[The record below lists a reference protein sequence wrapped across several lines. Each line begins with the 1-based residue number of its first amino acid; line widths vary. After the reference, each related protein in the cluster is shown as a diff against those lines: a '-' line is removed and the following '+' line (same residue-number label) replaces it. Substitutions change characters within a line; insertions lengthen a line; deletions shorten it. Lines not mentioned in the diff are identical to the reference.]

1 MALSSEIFHSCT
13 RPGPDGKP
21 LPNSKPLLVY
31 FITGNPGL
39 IDYYE
44 TTLKRLFDTL
54 RTKHGDTDLYVYG
67 SSLPG
72 FVVDKLIPSSPPYD
86 LAQQIEH
93 HTSQL
98 LMMASKLSHERNG
111 AIVPIVLIGHSIGTY
126 MCLEIISRWQVKA
139 AESRA
144 PMEIV
149 GGICLFPTV
158 VDIAKSPTGRTV
170 APFLALP
177 YSTVIAHY
185 LVKIVFLLVP
195 VFVLTLL
202 VRLITGMES
211 PAAKTTAQFL
221 KSKHGVRQALY
232 LAKHEMTTVAA
243 DKWTDSLW
251 GKPPSLSPSTIF
263 SDSTNSTFNARR
275 DSPFRKRSSA
285 STMPKPART
294 PSADTKL
301 FFYWA
306 KNDHW
311 VADDTRD
318 DLISTRGRLSTLI
331 SGGRR
336 VSATSELY
344 RPVME
349 VDEHGIPHAFPAK
362 KTHSLI
368 IGDKLAE
375 YIDEISVPLRA
386 RNVMEG

>member
-1 MALSSEIFHSCT
+1 MALSNEILHTFIE
-13 RPGPDGKP
+13 PGPDGKP

-54 RTKHGDTDLYVYG
+54 RAKHGDTDLYVYG

-98 LMMASKLSHERNG
+98 LVMASKLSQERNG
-111 AIVPIVLIGHSIGTY
+111 AMVPIVLVGHSIGAY
-126 MCLEIISRWQVKA
+126 MCLEIISRWQAKP

-144 PMEIV
+144 PMEI
-149 GGICLFPTV
+149 
-158 VDIAKSPTGRTV
+158 
-170 APFLALP
+170 PFLALP

-185 LVKIVFLLVP
+185 VVKIVFLLVP

-285 STMPKPART
+285 STTPKPART
-294 PSADTKL
+294 PSADIKL

-318 DLISTRGRLSTLI
+318 ELISTRGRLSTLI

>member
-1 MALSSEIFHSCT
+1 MALSNEISHTFIE
-13 RPGPDGKP
+13 PGPDGKP
-21 LPNSKPLLVY
+21 LPNSKSLLVY

-44 TTLKRLFDTL
+44 ITLKRLFDRL
-54 RTKHGDTDLYVYG
+54 RAKHGDTDLYVYG

-72 FVVDKLIPSSPPYD
+72 FVVDELSSPPYD

-98 LMMASKLSHERNG
+98 LLMASKLSQERNG
-111 AIVPIVLIGHSIGTY
+111 ANVPIVLVGHSIGAY
-126 MCLEIISRWQVKA
+126 MCLEIISRWQAKSD
-139 AESRA
+139 ESRA

-177 YSTVIAHY
+177 GSTIIAHY
-185 LVKIVFLLVP
+185 LVKMMFLMMP
-195 VFVLTLL
+195 VFVLSLL

-211 PAAKTTAQFL
+211 SAATTTARFL

-251 GKPPSLSPSTIF
+251 GKPPSFSPSTIS
-263 SDSTNSTFNARR
+263 SDVTNSTFNARR

-285 STMPKPART
+285 STTPKPART
-294 PSADTKL
+294 PSAETKL

-306 KNDHW
+306 RSDHW
-311 VADDTRD
+311 IANETRD
-318 DLISTRGRLSTLI
+318 ELISTRGRLSTLI

-336 VSATSELY
+336 VSATTELY

-349 VDEHGIPHAFPAK
+349 IDDHGIPHGFPVKEA
-362 KTHSLI
+362 HSLL